1 MLLCADAAGAAAA
14 LAGGQL
20 ACPCGQGRLA
30 RWGHARQRVIAL
42 PGGVRARVRPARA
55 RCRACGR
62 TQVLLPGWCAPRRAH
77 GIAVIATAA
86 GAALEGAGHRVIA
99 ARLGVAAGT
108 VRGWLRRLRA
118 RAEPLRCHA
127 ICQLAAFDPHAWLPP
142 AGSPLGDAL
151 AALAAAVHAAR
162 GRLGYGPDL
171 TWPLLGALGLGHAL
185 MPAPGG

>member
-1 MLLCADAAGAAAA
+1 M
-14 LAGGQL
+14 
-20 ACPCGQGRLA
+20 P
-30 RWGHARQRVIAL
+30 
-42 PGGVRARVRPARA
+42 PP
-55 RCRACGR
+55 
-62 TQVLLPGWCAPRRAH
+62 
-77 GIAVIATAA
+77 ATALN
-86 GAALEGAGHRVIA
+86 GTGHEVIA

-127 ICQLAAFDPHAWLPP
+127 TRQLAAFDRHAWLAP
-142 AGSPLGDAL
+142 AGSPLADAL

-162 GRLGYGPDL
+162 ARLGS

>member
-20 ACPCGQGRLA
+20 ACPCGQGPLA
-30 RWGHARQRVIAL
+30 PWGHARPRVIAL
-42 PGGVRARVRPARA
+42 PGGVRAQVRPVRA

-62 TQVLLPGWCAPRRAH
+62 TQVLLPGWCAPRRAY

-86 GAALEGAGHRVIA
+86 GAALQGAGHRVIA

-127 ICQLAAFDPHAWLPP
+127 TRQLAAFDPHAWLPP
-142 AGSPLGDAL
+142 AGSSLADAL

-162 GRLGYGPDL
+162 ARLGHGPDL